1 MSWLN
6 RLSNLLRGDKLS
18 GELDEELEFHLE
30 ARTRDN
36 LAAGMTPEAARRDAR
51 RRFGNRTLAKERTHE
66 MNIVV
71 ADIAVSMETLGQDL
85 RYVLRSLRKSPGF
98 TTVAILALAL
108 GIGANTAVFTVVNA
122 VLLRPLPFPQPGRL
136 FLISYQPQRGPGT
149 FDSPGLWDQH
159 YLAFLRQ
166 NRAFERVATFGQDS
180 VALTGAGSAV
190 RVPAAMVT
198 SSFFPVIQVNPAI
211 GRAFSP
217 EEERQG
223 GSGVTLIGDRLW
235 RSRFGADPNIL
246 GRTIVLDGI
255 GHTVIGV
262 MPRGFA
268 FPYDA
273 ELWLPLELRDET
285 AVCVSSHGRPE
296 PCNSFFRP
304 AVGRLRPSVSR
315 QQAQAELEAFAQHL
329 PGASGENKSEMSA
342 EVLPFKDLLVGK
354 IRKSLLVFMGA
365 VVFVLLIACAN
376 VANLLLMRAAS
387 RRQEIAVRTALGARR
402 SRLVRQLLTE
412 STLVSLGGAAA
423 GLVLAILG
431 VPALLALA
439 PAGRVPRME
448 EIHINGWV
456 LAFALGL
463 GTFTGILFGLVLAF
477 QATGRELRDYLSQS
491 GRTVTSGREWLRSAL
506 VVAEIA
512 LALVLLTGAGLMLK
526 SFLRMRAVN
535 PGFRPENILTMTVD
549 LPDSTY
555 PNTTAIQA
563 FHTRTLA
570 KLSNLPGVLAA
581 GAVNW
586 LPLGD
591 ALILGDFH
599 LEGGRPL
606 PRGYAVDKPAVSP
619 DYFHVMGIRLLS
631 GRGFSERDNSDAPS
645 VALISEFVART
656 LWPQENP
663 LGKRITLEED
673 PKPQDWL
680 TVVGVVDDVRQT
692 SLTEKPHP
700 AIYQPIEQVRRPS
713 FLSHM
718 TFAVRTAAH
727 MQGVAAAMRSVLQD
741 VDKNQPVQSIAA
753 MTDLLDATTAEP
765 WFQARLISVFSILAL
780 LLSAIG
786 IYGVLA
792 YAVTERTREIGIRM
806 ALGAEKSDITRM
818 VLQRSLLLAAAGVAL
833 GVAGALAVTRV
844 LTRFLF
850 DVKPTDPATFAMVA
864 AVLVAVALFAGLLP
878 ARRATRVDPLVALRW
893 E

>member
-6 RLSNLLRGDKLS
+6 RLSNLLRGDQLN

-36 LAAGMTPEAARRDAR
+36 LAAGMTPDAARLDAR

-66 MNIVV
+66 MNI
-71 ADIAVSMETLGQDL
+71 IVSMETIGQDVRYAL
-85 RYVLRSLRKSPGF
+85 RGLRKSPGF
-98 TTVAILALAL
+98 TAVAILALGL

-122 VLLRPLPFPQPGRL
+122 VLLRPLPFPEPARL
-136 FLISYQPQRGPGT
+136 FLISYKPQRGPVA
-149 FDSPGLWDQH
+149 FDGPGLWDQH
-159 YLAFLRQ
+159 YLEFQQQ

-190 RVPAAMVT
+190 RVPAAKVT
-198 SSFFPVIQVNPAI
+198 SSFFPVLRVNPAI
-211 GRAFSP
+211 GRPFSP

-223 GSGVTLIGDRLW
+223 GSGVALIGDRLW
-235 RSRFGADPNIL
+235 RSRFGGDLNIL
-246 GRTIVLDGI
+246 GKTIVLDGI
-255 GHTVIGV
+255 GRTVIGI
-262 MPRGFA
+262 MPPGFA

-273 ELWLPLELRDET
+273 ELWLPLEVRAELNMCGFAR
-285 AVCVSSHGRPE
+285 
-296 PCNSFFRP
+296 CNSFFRP
-304 AVGRLRPSVSR
+304 VVGRLRPSVSR
-315 QQAQAELEAFAQHL
+315 EQAEAELEAFAQHL
-329 PGASGENKSEMSA
+329 PLASGQNKSDMSA
-342 EVLPFKDLLVGK
+342 EILPFKDLLVGK
-354 IRKSLLVFMGA
+354 IRKSLLIFMGA

-376 VANLLLMRAAS
+376 VANLLLMRATS

-402 SRLVRQLLTE
+402 SRVVRQLLTE
-412 STLVSLGGAAA
+412 NTLISLGGAAV

-439 PAGRVPRME
+439 PAGRVPRIE
-448 EIHINGWV
+448 EIHIDGWV

-463 GTFTGILFGLVLAF
+463 GTFTGILFGLIPAF
-477 QATGRELRDYLSQS
+477 QATGRELRDHLSQS
-491 GRTVTSGREWLRSAL
+491 GRTVTSGRERLRSAL

-535 PGFRPENILTMTVD
+535 PGFRSENILTMTVD
-549 LPDSTY
+549 LPESTY
-555 PNTTAIQA
+555 PTTTAIQA

-570 KLSNLPGVLAA
+570 KLSTLPGVLSA

-591 ALILGDFH
+591 ALIKGSFH
-599 LEGGRPL
+599 LEGGRRP
-606 PRGYAVDKPAVSP
+606 PRGYNVDKPAVSP
-619 DYFHVMGIRLLS
+619 DYSRVMGIRLLS
-631 GRGFSERDNSDAPS
+631 GRGFSDRDNSDAPS

-656 LWPQENP
+656 LWPNENP
-663 LGKRITLEED
+663 LGKRITLED
-673 PKPQDWL
+673 NPKPQDWL
-680 TVVGVVDDVRQT
+680 TVVGVVDDVNQK

-700 AIYQPIEQVRRPS
+700 AIYQPYQQVRRPF

-718 TFAVRTAAH
+718 TFAVRTAAN
-727 MQGVAAAMRSVLQD
+727 MQGVATAMRSVLQE
-741 VDKNQPVQSIAA
+741 VDRDQPVQSIAA

-818 VLQRSLLLAAAGVAL
+818 VLKRSLLLAAAGVAL
-833 GVAGALAVTRV
+833 GIAGALAVTRV
-844 LTRFLF
+844 LTKFLF

-864 AVLVAVALFAGLLP
+864 AALVAVALLAGLLP

>member
-36 LAAGMTPEAARRDAR
+36 LAAGMTPDAARLDAR
-51 RRFGNRTLAKERTHE
+51 RRFGNRTLAQERTHE
-66 MNIVV
+66 MNILVL
-71 ADIAVSMETLGQDL
+71 METISQDV
-85 RYVLRSLRKSPGF
+85 RYAFRGLRKSPGF
-98 TTVAILALAL
+98 TAVAILALGL

-122 VLLRPLPFPQPGRL
+122 VLLRPLPFPQAGRL
-136 FLISYQPQRGPGT
+136 FLISYKPQRGPVTLDG
-149 FDSPGLWDQH
+149 PGLWDQH

-166 NRAFERVATFGQDS
+166 NRAFERVATFGQDAM
-180 VALTGAGSAV
+180 ALTGAGSAV

-198 SSFFPVIQVNPAI
+198 SSFFLVLQVNPAI

-223 GSGVTLIGDRLW
+223 GGGVTLIGDRLW
-235 RSRFGADPNIL
+235 RNRFGADPNIL
-246 GRTIVLDGI
+246 GKTVVLDGI

-273 ELWLPLELRDET
+273 ELWLPLEVRDEL
-285 AVCVSSHGRPE
+285 AVCVSPHGRPW

-315 QQAQAELEAFAQHL
+315 EQAQAELEAFAQHL
-329 PGASGENKSEMSA
+329 PGASGENKSEMIA

-354 IRKSLLVFMGA
+354 IRQSLLIFMGA

-376 VANLLLMRAAS
+376 VANLLLMRATS

-423 GLVLAILG
+423 GLVLAVLG

-439 PAGRVPRME
+439 PAGRVPRVE
-448 EIHINGWV
+448 EIHIDGWG

-463 GTFTGILFGLVLAF
+463 GTFTGILFGLLPAF

-491 GRTVTSGREWLRSAL
+491 GRTVTNRRERLRSAL

-512 LALVLLTGAGLMLK
+512 LALVLLTGAGLMVK

-535 PGFRPENILTMTVD
+535 PGFRTENILTMTVD
-549 LPDSTY
+549 LPESTY
-555 PNTTAIQA
+555 PTSTAIQA
-563 FHTRTLA
+563 FHARTLA

-591 ALILGDFH
+591 ALIKGSFH
-599 LEGGRPL
+599 LEGGRRL
-606 PRGYAVDKPAVSP
+606 PRGYNVDKPAVSP

-631 GRGFSERDNSDAPS
+631 GRGFSDRDNSDAPG

-656 LWPQENP
+656 LWPHENP
-663 LGKRITLEED
+663 LGKRVTLEED
-673 PKPQDWL
+673 PKPLDWL
-680 TVVGVVDDVRQT
+680 TVVGVVDDVNQK

-700 AIYQPIEQVRRPS
+700 AIYQPYQQVRRS
-713 FLSHM
+713 FFLSHM
-718 TFAVRTAAH
+718 TFAVRTAAK
-727 MQGVAAAMRSVLQD
+727 MQGVAAAMRSVLQE
-741 VDKNQPVQSIAA
+741 VDRDQPVQSLAA
-753 MTDLLDATTAEP
+753 MSDLIDATTAEP
-765 WFQARLISVFSILAL
+765 WFQARLISAFSILAL

-806 ALGAEKSDITRM
+806 ALGAEKSDITGM
-818 VLQRSLLLAAAGVAL
+818 VLKRSLLLAATGVAL

-844 LTRFLF
+844 LARFLF

-864 AVLVAVALFAGLLP
+864 AVLMAVALSAGLLP

>member
-6 RLSNLLRGDKLS
+6 RLSNLWRGDKLS
-18 GELDEELEFHLE
+18 GDLDEELEFHLE

-36 LAAGMTPEAARRDAR
+36 LNAGMTPGAARRDAR
-51 RRFGNRTLAKERTHE
+51 KRFGNRMLAKERTHE
-66 MNIVV
+66 MDIV
-71 ADIAVSMETLGQDL
+71 VSMETIGQDL
-85 RYVLRSLRKSPGF
+85 RYALRGLRKSPGF
-98 TTVAILALAL
+98 TAVAMLTLAL
-108 GIGANTAVFTVVNA
+108 GIGANTAVFTVVNG
-122 VLLRPLPFPQPGRL
+122 VLLRPLPFPQPERL
-136 FLISYQPQRGPGT
+136 FLISYKPQRGPVT
-149 FDSPGLWDQH
+149 FDTPGLSDRY
-159 YLAFLRQ
+159 YLQFQRQ
-166 NRAFERVATFGQDS
+166 NQAFERIATFGPDS

-190 RVPAAMVT
+190 RVQTATVT
-198 SSFFPVIQVNPAI
+198 TSFFPVLRVNPAI

-223 GSGVTLIGDRLW
+223 GSGVALIGDRLW

-246 GRTIVLDGI
+246 GKTIVLDGI
-255 GHTVIGV
+255 GHTVIGI
-262 MPRGFA
+262 MPPGFA

-273 ELWLPLELRDET
+273 ELWLPLEVRDDL
-285 AVCVSSHGRPE
+285 G
-296 PCNSFFRP
+296 NSFFRP
-304 AVGRLRPSVSR
+304 AVGRLRPSVSPE
-315 QQAQAELEAFAQHL
+315 QAQAELEAFAEHL
-329 PGASGENKSEMSA
+329 PAASGENKSDMIA

-354 IRKSLLVFMGA
+354 IRKSLLIFMGA

-376 VANLLLMRAAS
+376 VANLLLMRATS

-402 SRLVRQLLTE
+402 SRLIRQLLTE
-412 STLVSLGGAAA
+412 STLVSLGGALA
-423 GLVLAILG
+423 GILLAILG

-448 EIHINGWV
+448 EIHIDSWV

-463 GTFTGILFGLVLAF
+463 GTFTGILFGLVPAF

-491 GRTVTSGREWLRSAL
+491 GRTVTNKRERLRSAL

-555 PNTTAIQA
+555 PTATAIQA

-586 LPLGD
+586 LPLGA
-591 ALILGDFH
+591 ALIRGSFH
-599 LEGGRPL
+599 LEGGRRL
-606 PRGYAVDKPAVSP
+606 PRGYNVDKPAVSP

-631 GRGFSERDNSDAPS
+631 GRGFSDRDNSDSPG
-645 VALISEFVART
+645 VTLISEFVART
-656 LWPQENP
+656 LWPHENP
-663 LGKRITLEED
+663 LGKRITLED
-673 PKPQDWL
+673 NPKPQDWL
-680 TVVGVVDDVRQT
+680 TVVGVVDDINQK
-692 SLTEKPHP
+692 SLTEHPHP
-700 AIYQPIEQVRRPS
+700 AIYQPYRQVTRPF

-718 TFAVRTAAH
+718 TFAVRTAGN
-727 MQGVAAAMRSVLQD
+727 MQGIAAAMRSVLQE
-741 VDKNQPVQSIAA
+741 VDRNQPVESIAA
-753 MTDLLDATTAEP
+753 MTDLLDAATAEP
-765 WFQARLISVFSILAL
+765 WFQARLISTFSILAL

-806 ALGAEKSDITRM
+806 ALGAEKSDITHM
-818 VLQRSLLLAAAGVAL
+818 VLKRSLLLAAAGVAL

-844 LTRFLF
+844 LAKFLF

>member
-6 RLSNLLRGDKLS
+6 RLSNLLRGGKLS
-18 GELDEELEFHLE
+18 GEFDEELEFHLE

-36 LAAGMTPEAARRDAR
+36 IAAGMTPEAARQDAR
-51 RRFGNRTLAKERTHE
+51 RRFGNRTLAQERTRE
-66 MNIVV
+66 MGIVA

-85 RYVLRSLRKSPGF
+85 RYALRGLRKSPGF
-98 TTVAILALAL
+98 TAVAILAMAL
-108 GIGANTAVFTVVNA
+108 GIGANTAVFTVVNG
-122 VLLRPLPFPQPGRL
+122 VLLRPLPFPEPGRL
-136 FLISYQPQRGPGT
+136 FLISYKPQRGAFDGPGIE
-149 FDSPGLWDQH
+149 DQH

-166 NRAFERVATFGQDS
+166 NRAFERITTFGQDS

-198 SSFFPVIQVNPAI
+198 SSFFPVLRVNPAI

-217 EEERQG
+217 DEERQG
-223 GSGVTLIGDRLW
+223 GGVTLIGDRLW

-246 GRTIVLDGI
+246 GKIIVLDGI
-255 GHTVIGV
+255 GHTVIGI
-262 MPRGFA
+262 MPPGFA

-273 ELWLPLELRDET
+273 ELWLPLEVRDET
-285 AVCVSSHGRPE
+285 AVCVSFQGRPE

-329 PGASGENKSEMSA
+329 PGASGEDRSDTSA
-342 EVLPFKDLLVGK
+342 EVLPFQDLLVGK

-376 VANLLLMRAAS
+376 VANLLLMRATS

-402 SRLVRQLLTE
+402 SRLIRQLLTE

-423 GLVLAILG
+423 GLLLAILG

-448 EIHINGWV
+448 EIHIDGWV

-463 GTFTGILFGLVLAF
+463 GTFTGILFGLVPAF
-477 QATGRELRDYLSQS
+477 QATGRELRDYLNRS

-549 LPDSTY
+549 LPESTY
-555 PNTTAIQA
+555 PTTTAIQA

-591 ALILGDFH
+591 ALIRGDFH
-599 LEGGRPL
+599 LEGGRHL
-606 PRGYAVDKPAVSP
+606 PRGYSVDKPAVSP

-631 GRGFSERDNSDAPS
+631 GRGFSERDNSDAPG
-645 VALISEFVART
+645 VALISESVART
-656 LWPQENP
+656 LWPDENP

-680 TVVGVVDDVRQT
+680 TVVGVVDDVNQQ

-700 AIYQPIEQVRRPS
+700 AIYQPYQQVRRPF

-718 TFAVRTAAH
+718 TFAVRTAAK
-727 MQGVAAAMRSVLQD
+727 MQGVAAAMRSVLQE
-741 VDKNQPVQSIAA
+741 VDRNQPVQSIAA
-753 MTDLLDATTAEP
+753 MTGLLDATTAEP

-780 LLSAIG
+780 LLSGIG

-806 ALGAEKSDITRM
+806 ALGAEKSDITHL
-818 VLQRSLLLAAAGVAL
+818 VLRRSLLLAAAGVTL

-844 LTRFLF
+844 LARFLF
-850 DVKPTDPATFAMVA
+850 DVTATDPATFAMVA
-864 AVLVAVALFAGLLP
+864 AVLATVAICAGLLP

>member
-6 RLSNLLRGDKLS
+6 RLSNLWRGGKLS

-36 LAAGMTPEAARRDAR
+36 IAAGMAPEAARLDAR

-66 MNIVV
+66 MEIVV

-85 RYVLRSLRKSPGF
+85 RYALRSLRKSRGF
-98 TTVAILALAL
+98 TAVAILAMAL
-108 GIGANTAVFTVVNA
+108 GIGANTAVFTVVNG
-122 VLLRPLPFPQPGRL
+122 VLLRPLPFPEPGRL
-136 FLISYQPQRGPGT
+136 FLISYKPQRGG
-149 FDSPGLWDQH
+149 FDGPGLEDQH

-198 SSFFPVIQVNPAI
+198 SSFFPVLRVNPAI

-223 GSGVTLIGDRLW
+223 GAGVALIGDRIW

-246 GRTIVLDGI
+246 GKTIVLDGI
-255 GHTVIGV
+255 GHTVIGI

-273 ELWLPLELRDET
+273 ELWLPLEVRDEL
-285 AVCVSSHGRPE
+285 AVCVSFHGRPE

-329 PGASGENKSEMSA
+329 SGASSEDKSETIA
-342 EVLPFKDLLVGK
+342 EVLPFQDLLVGK
-354 IRKSLLVFMGA
+354 IRKSLLIFMGA

-376 VANLLLMRAAS
+376 VANLLLMRATS

-423 GLVLAILG
+423 GLLLAILG

-448 EIHINGWV
+448 EIHIDGWV

-463 GTFTGILFGLVLAF
+463 GAFTGILFGLVPAF

-549 LPDSTY
+549 LPESSY
-555 PNTTAIQA
+555 PTTTAMQA
-563 FHTRTLA
+563 FHTRTLT
-570 KLSNLPGVLAA
+570 KLSNLPGVLSA

-591 ALILGDFH
+591 ALIRGDFH
-599 LEGGRPL
+599 LEGGRRL
-606 PRGYAVDKPAVSP
+606 PPGYIVDKPAVSP
-619 DYFHVMGIRLLS
+619 DYFHVIGIRLLS
-631 GRGFSERDNSDAPS
+631 GRGFSDRDNSDAPG

-656 LWPQENP
+656 LWPNENP

-680 TVVGVVDDVRQT
+680 TVVGVVDDVNQQ
-692 SLTEKPHP
+692 SLTEHRHP
-700 AIYQPIEQVRRPS
+700 AIYQPYQQVRRPF

-718 TFAVRTAAH
+718 TFAVRTAAN
-727 MQGVAAAMRSVLQD
+727 MQGLAAAMRRVLQE
-741 VDKNQPVQSIAA
+741 VDRNQPVESIAA

-806 ALGAEKSDITRM
+806 ALGAEKSDITHM
-818 VLQRSLLLAAAGVAL
+818 VLRRSLLLAAAGVAL
-833 GVAGALAVTRV
+833 GVAGALTVTRV
-844 LTRFLF
+844 LARFLF
-850 DVKPTDPATFAMVA
+850 DVKPTDPATLAMVA
-864 AVLVAVALFAGLLP
+864 AVLVTVALFAGLLP